1 MSTEWPLWSLGTP
14 APDNAHPAPEGVQPP
29 DEQAPAPAQAPAQPA
44 AGPAAEP
51 VPPAAPEPACPAC
64 GRPIDPA
71 AWFCEACGNPLKPSV
86 AAVPS
91 SPSPGDSSTQTRRL
105 GERASALADC
115 PVCGGSVGADGYCQT
130 CGAKAPSAR
139 DHFTSAPAPWV
150 GGVCDRGVQHS
161 RNEDAMA
168 LWAEGDRAV
177 LVVCDGV
184 STSIDS
190 DVAAL
195 AGAEKARDVLVALSS
210 EGIGSDDSEDT
221 ALASALVTATEEANK
236 AVIAHTAPDSTNAA
250 SATFA
255 AAVVL
260 NDRVHYANLGDS
272 RVYLLTPTEKLLLSI
287 DDSMAQAFIAEGM
300 PRAEAE
306 ALPRAHGI
314 TKWLGR
320 DANDTVPR
328 TGHQPVT
335 EPGWLVVCSDGLW
348 NYASSPEEL
357 AVQVDAAAS
366 VSSDPTEIAGR
377 LVVWANGQG
386 GKDNVT
392 VALASV
398 PAGAPTLG
406 ATPSDQG
413 KESAEHG

>member
-1 MSTEWPLWSLGTP
+1 MTTEWPLWSSGTP
-14 APDNAHPAPEGVQPP
+14 AEPDPTARAEVGGPTPPAPV
-29 DEQAPAPAQAPAQPA
+29 
-44 AGPAAEP
+44 
-51 VPPAAPEPACPAC
+51 PACPSC
-64 GRPIDPA
+64 GRPVDPA
-71 AWFCEACGNPLKPSV
+71 ALFCEACGNPLVPTI
-86 AAVPS
+86 AAPPATS
-91 SPSPGDSSTQTRRL
+91 TPGESSTRTQRL
-105 GERASALADC
+105 GERVSALSDC

-139 DHFTSAPAPWV
+139 DHFTAAPAPWV

-168 LWAEGDRAV
+168 LWAAGDRAV

-184 STSIDS
+184 SSSIDS

-210 EGIGSDDSEDT
+210 DGVGGRDSEDA
-221 ALASALVTATEEANK
+221 ALASALVTATDEANK

-272 RVYLLTPTEKLLLSI
+272 RVYLLTPTEKVLLSV

-306 ALPRAHGI
+306 SLPRAHAI

-320 DANDTVPR
+320 DAIETVPR
-328 TGHQPVT
+328 TGHHAVT

-357 AVQVDAAAS
+357 SAQVDAAAAS
-366 VSSDPTEIAGR
+366 TADPVEIAGR
-377 LVVWANGQG
+377 LVVWANTQG

-392 VALASV
+392 VALARV

-406 ATPSDQG
+406 ATTPSDQEE
-413 KESAEHG
+413 ESVEHG

>member
-1 MSTEWPLWSLGTP
+1 
-14 APDNAHPAPEGVQPP
+14 
-29 DEQAPAPAQAPAQPA
+29 
-44 AGPAAEP
+44 
-51 VPPAAPEPACPAC
+51 
-64 GRPIDPA
+64 
-71 AWFCEACGNPLKPSV
+71 
-86 AAVPS
+86 
-91 SPSPGDSSTQTRRL
+91 
-105 GERASALADC
+105 
-115 PVCGGSVGADGYCQT
+115 
-130 CGAKAPSAR
+130 
-139 DHFTSAPAPWV
+139 
-150 GGVCDRGVQHS
+150 
-161 RNEDAMA
+161 MA

-184 STSIDS
+184 SSSIDS

-195 AGAEKARDVLVALSS
+195 AGAERARDVLASLGTEAVS
-210 EGIGSDDSEDT
+210 GDDT
-221 ALASALVTATEEANK
+221 AVASALVTATEEANK

-260 NDRVHYANLGDS
+260 NDRVHFANLGDS
-272 RVYLLTPTEKLLLSI
+272 RVYLLTATRKLLLSL

-306 ALPRAHGI
+306 SLPRGHAI

-320 DANDTVPR
+320 DAIDTVPR
-328 TGHQPVT
+328 TGHQPVS
-335 EPGWLVVCSDGLW
+335 EPGWVVVCSDGLW

-357 AVQVDAAAS
+357 ATQVDAAAA
-366 VSSDPTEIAGR
+366 VSSDPVEIAGR

-392 VALASV
+392 VALARV

-413 KESAEHG
+413 KESAENG

>member
-1 MSTEWPLWSLGTP
+1 MSTEWPLWSGATP
-14 APDNAHPAPEGVQPP
+14 TEPTPE
-29 DEQAPAPAQAPAQPA
+29 PA
-44 AGPAAEP
+44 AAPVSPAAA
-51 VPPAAPEPACPAC
+51 VTACPAC

-71 AWFCEACGNPLKPSV
+71 ASFCEACGAPLVPTAPAAPPS
-86 AAVPS
+86 A
-91 SPSPGDSSTQTRRL
+91 SPGNASTQTRRL

-139 DHFTSAPAPWV
+139 DHFTSTPAPWV

-184 STSIDS
+184 SSSIDS

-195 AGAEKARDVLVALSS
+195 AGAERARDVLVALGSDGVGS
-210 EGIGSDDSEDT
+210 DGIGQTDSEDV
-221 ALASALVTATEEANK
+221 ALASALATATEEANK

-255 AAVVL
+255 AAVVM

-272 RVYLLTPTEKLLLSI
+272 RVYLLTPTQKVLLSL

-306 ALPRAHGI
+306 SLPRGHAI

-320 DANDTVPR
+320 DALDTVPR
-328 TGHQPVT
+328 IGHQAVT
-335 EPGWLVVCSDGLW
+335 GPGWLVVCSDGLW

-357 AVQVDAAAS
+357 AAQVDAAAAGS
-366 VSSDPTEIAGR
+366 DDPTEIAGR

-392 VALASV
+392 VALARV
-398 PAGAPTLG
+398 PAGAAVTLG
-406 ATPSDQG
+406 TI
-413 KESAEHG
+413 

>member
-1 MSTEWPLWSLGTP
+1 MSAEWPLWSGST
-14 APDNAHPAPEGVQPP
+14 
-29 DEQAPAPAQAPAQPA
+29 
-44 AGPAAEP
+44 AAEPDPGQPGAP
-51 VPPAAPEPACPAC
+51 VPPAAGQPTCPAC

-71 AWFCEACGNPLKPSV
+71 ALFCEACGNPLVPTAP
-86 AAVPS
+86 AAPR

-105 GERASALADC
+105 GERASALSDC

-168 LWAEGDRAV
+168 LWAQGDRAV

-184 STSIDS
+184 SSSIDS

-195 AGAEKARDVLVALSS
+195 AGAERARDVLATLGAGGVGA
-210 EGIGSDDSEDT
+210 DDSEDT
-221 ALASALVTATEEANK
+221 AVASALVAATEEANK
-236 AVIAHTAPDSTNAA
+236 AVVAHTAPDSTNAA

-260 NDRVHYANLGDS
+260 NDRVHFANLGDS
-272 RVYLLTPTEKLLLSI
+272 RVYLLTPSEKLLLTL

-306 ALPRAHGI
+306 SLPRAHAI

-320 DANDTVPR
+320 DAIDTVPR
-328 TGHQPVT
+328 TGHQPVN
-335 EPGWLVVCSDGLW
+335 EAGWLVVCTDGLW

-357 AVQVDAAAS
+357 AVQVDAAAA
-366 VSSDPTEIAGR
+366 VSSDPVEIAGR
-377 LVVWANGQG
+377 LVVWANTQG

-392 VALASV
+392 VALARV

-406 ATPSDQG
+406 ATPSDQE